1 MQFSKEKMK
10 KILALMAVGLVMFTT
25 VIDSA
30 EAARRLGGGAS
41 LGRSAPALRQAAP
54 APQAPG
60 LQGQAARQNAA
71 STQKA
76 PAAANAA
83 ANAAKPSMMRNILM
97 GAAAALGI
105 TALLSALGLS
115 EGLGQI
121 IMIVLMAL
129 VLFFVVRMVLGRF
142 ASRAAG
148 AGAASAAAP
157 RGYAQQAEP
166 AQNSYSQAQPQ
177 QPAAAEPAFKPEA
190 MGTRAGSV
198 MDMFSRQGEA
208 AQGQAADGLE
218 IPAGF
223 DAEGFEKVAKEN
235 FVRLQKA
242 WDTGD
247 YNSLADFTTDELFIE
262 LTHRLRER
270 GGAKQTSEI
279 VNLDVK
285 LLGVAKMADAA
296 EHIAVVEFKG
306 AMKFD
311 GEFEQ
316 IDERWVLVRK
326 DDDSSGW
333 LLAGIEQADAQ

>member
-1 MQFSKEKMK
+1 MK
-10 KILALMAVGLVMFTT
+10 KLFAVLAVGLVMFTAVT
-25 VIDSA
+25 DSA

-60 LQGQAARQNAA
+60 LAASQSARQNAA
-71 STQKA
+71 QPQKN
-76 PAAANAA
+76 AAAASAA

-121 IMIVLMAL
+121 IMMVLLAV
-129 VLFFVVRMVLGRF
+129 VLFFVFRMVLGRF

-148 AGAASAAAP
+148 ASASASGA
-157 RGYAQQAEP
+157 YAQASRTEH
-166 AQNSYSQAQPQ
+166 NSYSQAAQPQ
-177 QPAAAEPAFKPEA
+177 PEPQQAPAAPMPESV
-190 MGTRAGSV
+190 GTRAGSV
-198 MDMFSRQGEA
+198 MDVFSRQDAA
-208 AQGQAADGLE
+208 AQEGSAEAGLE

-223 DAEGFEKVAKEN
+223 DSEGFEKVAKEN
-235 FVRLQKA
+235 FGRLQKA

-270 GGAKQTSEI
+270 GDAKQMSEI

-316 IDERWVLVRK
+316 VDERWVLVRK
-326 DDDSSGW
+326 DDDTSGW
-333 LLAGIEQADAQ
+333 LLAGIEQAGAQ